1 MKRKK
6 VNKVVFVLILILIII
21 FLLSIFAP
29 IISPY
34 KFDTQIR
41 GEELQGSSIKHILG
55 TDSLG
60 RDMFIRLMYATRISL
75 LIGIV
80 ASFVN
85 MVIGTI
91 YGGISGILGG
101 KVDNIMM
108 RIVDV
113 FISIPQ
119 IIYVI
124 FVIILCRVFF
134 SGLHDEI
141 KDVMSVLIAIGVTY
155 WLKTARVVRAEVLNI
170 KEQDFVKYAIVI
182 GSSKVRI
189 LLKHIIPNS
198 IQTIMAITIL
208 QIPTAIFTEA
218 FLSFI
223 GIGINPPIPS
233 WGSLIYEEVG
243 NIYSQPQ
250 PVIYTSILVISIM
263 FLISV
268 LGEYIKN
275 HISKNNISV

>member
-29 IISPY
+29 IISSY